1 MINKKVLLLNQS
13 YEPLMITNVKRA
25 IILIM
30 NKKVDLVEKYNDY
43 VYTINSSLVAPSVI
57 KLKYYIRFRKTIAPN
72 RKNILKR
79 DNYMCQYCMRVNV
92 SLTIDHVIPK
102 DKGGQ
107 KILNTDKKSLN
118 LKNVDIVDNDLD
130 KKVKRTK
137 KRPIASGKIS
147 IFEALF
153 YVIILCLLSLTI
165 LLQFNWLTISL
176 GFGSMFFAFAYPF
189 MKRITYWP
197 QLFLGLTF
205 NWGIIMGWTSFA
217 NQISIEP

>member
-43 VYTINSSLVAPSVI
+43 IYTINSSLVAPSVI

-102 DKGGQ
+102 DKGGSE
-107 KILNTDKKSLN
+107 KWENLVAACSDCNSKKSNKL
-118 LKNVDIVDNDLD
+118 LKQTNMKLY
-130 KKVKRTK
+130 KKPMK
-137 KRPIASGKIS
+137 PSH
-147 IFEALF
+147 LF
-153 YVIILCLLSLTI
+153 YF
-165 LLQFNWLTISL
+165 QKH
-176 GFGSMFFAFAYPF
+176 AYEYQTSWKPYLF
-189 MKRITYWP
+189 M
-197 QLFLGLTF
+197 
-205 NWGIIMGWTSFA
+205 N
-217 NQISIEP
+217 